1 MKSPHGPGRPALAAS
16 VLAILAAVVV
26 TPAESARY
34 ARGEVVVVTGRV
46 ADADGQPLAGVE
58 VVLSGHRRDLD
69 LWNLKMNDRGRSDLS
84 AVTDDKGSYSIDWRW
99 DPFYNRFKLSAGI
112 RQTIGGEDTFWEV
125 AAADLTRAVKRGSPV
140 VANLTIERAGE
151 VRDLQ
156 AFVAALDGDD
166 ARRVYQELGKPD
178 KVRKI
183 QLPRHEEV
191 TWWYF
196 DRGMMY
202 RFVDG
207 RLDSSESF
215 EPVSSGSAEPTR
227 PGNGAPGI

>member
-1 MKSPHGPGRPALAAS
+1 MKSTSQERSTNRRLARLALASTA
-16 VLAILAAVVV
+16 LALLLTAPAAAARYSKDEVV
-26 TPAESARY
+26 T
-34 ARGEVVVVTGRV
+34 VTGIV
-46 ADADGQPLAGVE
+46 ADLDGNPLSGVE
-58 VVLSGHRRDLD
+58 VVVSGHRRDFD
-69 LWNLKMNDRGRSDLS
+69 VWNFKSRERGESDLT
-84 AVTDDKGSYSIDWRW
+84 AFTDDKGSFSIDWRW
-99 DPFYNRFKLSAGI
+99 DPFYNRFRVSAGI
-112 RQTIGGEDTFWEV
+112 RQTIAGEENWWEV
-125 AAADLTRAVKRGSPV
+125 AAADLTRAMKRGSPV
-140 VANLTIERAGE
+140 VANLAIERADE
-151 VRDLQ
+151 VRSLQ
-156 AFVAALDGDD
+156 AFVEGLGSDD

-215 EPVSSGSAEPTR
+215 EPVAAGE
-227 PGNGAPGI
+227 GGA

>member
-1 MKSPHGPGRPALAAS
+1 MTSPHGPGRLALAAS
-16 VLAILAAVVV
+16 VLAILAAA
-26 TPAESARY
+26 PAESARY
-34 ARGEVVVVTGRV
+34 ARGETVVVTGRV
-46 ADADGQPLAGVE
+46 ADAAGQPLPGVE

-69 LWNLKMNDRGRSDLS
+69 LWSLKMNDRGRSDLS
-84 AVTDDKGSYSIDWRW
+84 AITDDKGSYSIDWRW
-99 DPFYNRFKLSAGI
+99 DPFYNRFGLAAGI
-112 RQTIGGEDTFWEV
+112 RQTIGGEETFWEV
-125 AAADLTRAVKRGSPV
+125 ATADLTRAVKRGSPV
-140 VANLTIERAGE
+140 VANLTIERAAE

-156 AFVAALDGDD
+156 AFVAAVDSDD
-166 ARRVYQELGKPD
+166 AVRVYQELGKPD

-215 EPVSSGSAEPTR
+215 EPVGSGTAKPNPT
-227 PGNGAPGI
+227 GNGAPGT

>member
-1 MKSPHGPGRPALAAS
+1 MTITHGPGRLVLAGS
-16 VLAILAAVVV
+16 VLAILATA
-26 TPAESARY
+26 PAESARY
-34 ARGEVVVVTGRV
+34 ARGELVVVTGRV
-46 ADADGQPLAGVE
+46 ADAEGQPLPGVE
-58 VVLSGHRRDLD
+58 VILSGHRRDLD
-69 LWNLKMNDRGRSDLS
+69 LWNLKMSERGHSDLS
-84 AVTDDKGSYSIDWRW
+84 AITAGDGAYTIDWRW
-99 DPFYNRFKLSAGI
+99 DPFYNRFGLSAGI
-112 RQTIGGEDTFWEV
+112 RQTIGGEETFWEV
-125 AAADLTRAVKRGSPV
+125 ASADLTRAVKRGSPV
-140 VANLTIERAGE
+140 VANLTIERAAE
-151 VRDLQ
+151 VRELQ
-156 AFVAALDGDD
+156 AFVATLDGDD

-215 EPVSSGSAEPTR
+215 EPVGSGRAEPTR